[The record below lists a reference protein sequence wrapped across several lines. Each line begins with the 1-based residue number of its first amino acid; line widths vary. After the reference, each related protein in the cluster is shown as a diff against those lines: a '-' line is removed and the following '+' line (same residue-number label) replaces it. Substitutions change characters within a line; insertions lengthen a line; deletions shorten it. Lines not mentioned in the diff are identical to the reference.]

1 MPTTPQTPPNASET
15 TSSTEGSERAAVV
28 RSETRSAPANTNGV
42 AWASGAL
49 LLTGALAI
57 VAKIAGVVV
66 LPGMRGVAVQSSVDA
81 MDVASSALG
90 YTLAGMLVA
99 LVCGGSFELARTTRI
114 GIFARGLIV
123 AMSGLVIALAS
134 PAVVQRL
141 HTVGTL
147 SLAGVTSFVAFTSGV
162 VALRNPRT
170 RALGAIFLLFSLCGL
185 LRPVAWGLVGMAG
198 ERASLAMYQAGR
210 WCGTGAVVT
219 HMLGTLIAAAWLAT
233 RSRFR
238 GRLLANVAV
247 ILAFAITYIAARETE
262 APETEALAIL
272 RTSLIQAASNS
283 LSFGMSAIAAFLLPV
298 SLLLAIVALL
308 QTKQP
313 VALTVAFALALISQG
328 AFDVP
333 MQALAITA
341 AAQWT
346 LLAMV
351 DDRAMWT
358 AIIGK
363 ERAA

>member
-1 MPTTPQTPPNASET
+1 MPTTPQTPQPASDT
-15 TSSTEGSERAAVV
+15 TSITDGSERAAAV
-28 RSETRSAPANTNGV
+28 RSEPRSAPSPNGGI

-49 LLTGALAI
+49 LLTGALAV

-66 LPGMRGVAVQSSVDA
+66 LPGMRGVAVQSTVDTA
-81 MDVASSALG
+81 DIVSSALG

-99 LVCGGSFELARTTRI
+99 LVCGGSFELARATKV
-114 GIFARGLIV
+114 GVFARGLIV

-147 SLAGVTSFVAFTSGV
+147 SLAGVTSLVAFTSGI

-170 RALGAIFLLFSLCGL
+170 RALGAIFLLFSLSGW
-185 LRPVAWGLVGMAG
+185 LRPVAWTLVGLAG
-198 ERASLAMYQAGR
+198 ERASLAMYQVGR
-210 WCGTGAVVT
+210 GCGTGAVVT

-247 ILAFAITYIAARETE
+247 ILAFAITYLAARETE

-272 RTSLIQAASNS
+272 RTSLIQAASTS
-283 LSFGMSAIAAFLLPV
+283 LSYGMSTIAAFLLPV

-313 VALTVAFALALISQG
+313 VALTVGFALALISQG

-351 DDRAMWT
+351 DDRVMWT
-358 AIIGK
+358 ALLGK

>member
-1 MPTTPQTPPNASET
+1 MPPTLQTPPNASDA
-15 TSSTEGSERAAVV
+15 TSSERAAAA
-28 RSETRSAPANTNGV
+28 RPARSAPTNPASPNATV

-49 LLTGALAI
+49 LLTGALAV

-66 LPGMRGVAVQSSVDA
+66 LPGMRGVAVQSSVDT
-81 MDVASSALG
+81 MDVVSSALG

-99 LVCGGSFELARTTRI
+99 LVCGGSFELARATKI
-114 GIFARGLIV
+114 GTFARGLIV
-123 AMSGLVIALAS
+123 AMSGLVVALAS

-141 HTVGTL
+141 HTVATL
-147 SLAGVTSFVAFTSGV
+147 SLASVTSLVAFTAGV

-170 RALGAIFLLFSLCGL
+170 RALGTIFLLFSLSGM
-185 LRPVAWGLVGMAG
+185 LRPLAWGLVGLAG
-198 ERASLAMYQAGR
+198 ERASLTMYQVGR
-210 WCGTGAVVT
+210 GCGTGAVVT

-238 GRLLANVAV
+238 GRMLANAAV
-247 ILAFAITYIAARETE
+247 ILAFAMTYLAARETE
-262 APETEALAIL
+262 APETELLAIL
-272 RTSLIQAASNS
+272 RTSLVQTASAS
-283 LSFGMSAIAAFLLPV
+283 LSYGMSAIAAFLLPA

-363 ERAA
+363 ERSV